1 MLAIRTSSQ
10 QAWRL
15 LMCSGKRPEN
25 PKAPGSN
32 PKPATR
38 AVRFNQ
44 ASTSLGLS
52 LFIFQ
57 ITNFPHEK
65 KKKLNFGSEETQFL
79 IQKHGLERI
88 TSGDQNKT
96 CSCQV
101 ALSLLIR
108 NNNCPRSPT
117 RWPPTQRS
125 FSQSRV
131 TQSPAPAWEII
142 FLGRYLSPWWGGNP
156 VNKEEKWISRTPPA
170 AWH

>member
-57 ITNFPHEK
+57 ITNFPHGK
-65 KKKLNFGSEETQFL
+65 KKKTEFRKWRNPISDTET
-79 IQKHGLERI
+79 R
-88 TSGDQNKT
+88 
-96 CSCQV
+96 
-101 ALSLLIR
+101 
-108 NNNCPRSPT
+108 
-117 RWPPTQRS
+117 
-125 FSQSRV
+125 
-131 TQSPAPAWEII
+131 
-142 FLGRYLSPWWGGNP
+142 
-156 VNKEEKWISRTPPA
+156 SRTHHFWGSKQNMQLSGGLVPSYQKQQLSQKPHPVA
-170 AWH
+170 SHSKKLQPEQSHTVTHTCLGNYILGSVPFPLVGGKPR